1 MLVQSIIALI
11 RAEIIKSGQKPD
23 NEYLNS
29 LTKLKKKDNQYICK
43 FGCEEKEKI
52 DILQFCCKK

>member
-23 NEYLNS
+23 SKYLNS
-29 LTKLKKKDNQYICK
+29 LTKLKRKDLYDLLTSYKKENKLMVD
-43 FGCEEKEKI
+43 
-52 DILQFCCKK
+52 

>member
-23 NEYLNS
+23 NKYLNS
-29 LTKLKKKDNQYICK
+29 LTKLKRKDLYDLLTSYKQENK
-43 FGCEEKEKI
+43 LMV
-52 DILQFCCKK
+52 D